1 MISADQIT
9 FDGDTL
15 WWAWTP
21 TFFATYQITTPWTL
35 QMYDRP
41 CATCSGQT
49 RYENDGYVC
58 SARCIDGRHTFEIEV
73 NTGVREWGFDKIKTY
88 RVSIV
93 PGMVLSIVANIGP
106 VPDERHIRVTG
117 AGIAWLAEP
126 IDGGW
131 KHTEIILPPA
141 AKVDGWA
148 IKFNVQPKEQ
158 Q

>member
-1 MISADQIT
+1 MIQADHIT
-9 FDGDTL
+9 FEG
-15 WWAWTP
+15 
-21 TFFATYQITTPWTL
+21 ATALYVGLPSGPLNLDVITAF
-35 QMYDRP
+35 DRP
-41 CATCSGQT
+41 CGTCNGEESNETVG
-49 RYENDGYVC
+49 RDIWYCPD
-58 SARCIDGRHTFEIEV
+58 CIDGRHTFEIEV
-73 NTGVREWGFDKIKTY
+73 DRWALGNRHGPKAITL
-88 RVSIV
+88 RVSVV
-93 PGMVLSIVANIGP
+93 PGVVLPIVADVGP